1 MTIKE
6 LMIESHKTA
15 KDKGFWEIDC
25 PICEGKGEHQNP
37 GITHKKDVV
46 TCYGCNGT
54 KRYKNNRNDGEL
66 IALMHSELSEALEAL
81 RHNNPPSEHIPEFTS
96 VEEEMADLAIRL
108 GDFCEAR
115 VIRLEEAITAKMKF
129 NKTRPYKHD
138 KHF

>member
-6 LMIESHKTA
+6 LMIESHQTA
-15 KDKGFWEIDC
+15 VEKGFWTDQIYEI
-25 PICEGKGEHQNP
+25 GKPN
-37 GITHKKDVV
+37 IVV
-46 TCYGCNGT
+46 AEQP
-54 KRYKNNRNDGEL
+54 KNRNDGEL

-81 RHNNPPSEHIPEFTS
+81 RHNNPPSEHVPEFTS

-115 VIRLEEAITAKMKF
+115 AIRLEEAIKAKMKF